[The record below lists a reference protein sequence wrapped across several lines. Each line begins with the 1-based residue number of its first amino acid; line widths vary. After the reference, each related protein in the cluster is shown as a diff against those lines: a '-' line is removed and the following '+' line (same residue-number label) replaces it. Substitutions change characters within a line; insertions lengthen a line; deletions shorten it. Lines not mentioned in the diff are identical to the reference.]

1 MVDEPVKGST
11 GNDKNGS
18 DRSHS
23 GLDKPKFPDFSKL
36 TKAQDILD
44 RNKYVDMTFFVI
56 LAVYGYGLKHLTF
69 YDTLVQ
75 TNIAC
80 HQGES

>member
-1 MVDEPVKGST
+1 MYYYYKKKKEILKVLIIITMVDEPVKEST
-11 GNDKNGS
+11 GNLLDKNGS

-44 RNKYVDMTFFVI
+44 RNKYVDVMF
-56 LAVYGYGLKHLTF
+56 
-69 YDTLVQ
+69 
-75 TNIAC
+75 
-80 HQGES
+80 E

>member
-1 MVDEPVKGST
+1 MYRIYKLKYNQSINTQIMVDEPVKGST
-11 GNDKNGS
+11 GVLDKHGS

-44 RNKYVDMTFFVI
+44 RNKYVDVMFDSKM
-56 LAVYGYGLKHLTF
+56 LLCRYGS
-69 YDTLVQ
+69 
-75 TNIAC
+75 
-80 HQGES
+80 EW